1 MGLRI
6 HLRTLSGRQCTPLIS
21 PRRGRADF
29 DDATCY
35 LLPHCCLANQQP
47 QVSRDGRRG
56 QGRAG
61 QGTNLGDRCAGS
73 QPPAQ
78 PHTASAQTTTLAVRH
93 FPPVPVAGFNVVI
106 VREGD
111 AGEQQIALPMLLRN
125 LRLRLMGLGIF
136 T

>member
-1 MGLRI
+1 MAG
-6 HLRTLSGRQCTPLIS
+6 G
-21 PRRGRADF
+21 
-29 DDATCY
+29 
-35 LLPHCCLANQQP
+35 
-47 QVSRDGRRG
+47 V
-56 QGRAG
+56 RAG
-61 QGTNLGDRCAGS
+61 HQSRRPLRRIST
-73 QPPAQ
+73 PAQ

-93 FPPVPVAGFNVVI
+93 LPPVPVAGFNVVI